1 MPNIHAELE
10 RRVTRLEDRARI
22 QDLAAAYAIAVDDH
36 DIDTLVGLF
45 SEDGTFERAG
55 VVSRGHEE
63 IRTFYVRAM
72 GRYSLTLHTPQ
83 SNQIAVDGDRAKGLL
98 TGQAELALDGTLM
111 MAAYRYSDDYVRH
124 DDRWLF
130 ASRHL
135 RFLYATPFR
144 DLETAVTT
152 TDRIR
157 WPGTDPQPAEY
168 PETHPT
174 WATYR

>member
-1 MPNIHAELE
+1 MPEIHAGLE
-10 RRVTRLEDRARI
+10 RRITRLEDRARI

-63 IRTFYVRAM
+63 IRAFYVQAM
-72 GRYSLTLHTPQ
+72 DRYSLTLHTPQ
-83 SNQIAVDGDRAKGLL
+83 SNQIAVDGDHAKGLL
-98 TGQAELALDGTLM
+98 TGQAELALDGTLV
-111 MAAYRYSDDYVRH
+111 MAAYRYSDAYVRCGG
-124 DDRWLF
+124 RWLF
-130 ASRHL
+130 TSRRL
-135 RFLYATPFR
+135 RFLYAVPFR

-152 TDRIR
+152 TDRIC
-157 WPGTDPQPAEY
+157 WPGTDPRPAEY
-168 PETHPT
+168 PETHAT